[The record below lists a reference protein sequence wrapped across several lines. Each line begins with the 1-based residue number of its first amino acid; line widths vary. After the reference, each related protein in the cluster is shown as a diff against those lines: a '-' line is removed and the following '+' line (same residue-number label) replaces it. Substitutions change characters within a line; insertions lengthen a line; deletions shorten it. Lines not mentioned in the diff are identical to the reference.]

1 MKIDNRVAMEGNHFY
16 KKKIL
21 LIKNFVQDLKERI
34 VTTTLWS
41 VTLHQEYINVV
52 YIYSWLYVYEI
63 RTLKQNNVKKLKTF
77 EMRLWRKIG
86 KISGLGHTTNEDVL
100 N

>member
-52 YIYSWLYVYEI
+52 YIYS
-63 RTLKQNNVKKLKTF
+63 
-77 EMRLWRKIG
+77 
-86 KISGLGHTTNEDVL
+86 
-100 N
+100 